1 MNSSY
6 RPGQLSVD
14 TSGHLA
20 QKYFDEDDSILDDA
34 VLDHNAI
41 DSGLEMSPPMVDSR
55 RDSFALGSSFF
66 SPKQEDWQPAE
77 MQSLPSVNPFADQAS
92 TNPFMR
98 MDHQQAQQQHQRVQQ
113 QQQHQHQHHHAM
125 GLASWPMT
133 ASTSAASGVAT
144 PVAHFDGL
152 PTEFDNATSVFQR
165 GSLQAPFTAMGA
177 GLFQTVH
184 GLPGVPTAVNIMA
197 TTSAASVPMQL
208 SSSNDSVDT
217 QSAMVKRIPPQSP
230 MMRSHSDL
238 RRGDGVRKKNSRFDI
253 PSDRNLNNI
262 DYLISKSKDEQ
273 EIKELKQQKRLLR
286 NRQAA

>member
-6 RPGQLSVD
+6 RTGQLSVD

-55 RDSFALGSSFF
+55 RDSFVLGSTFF
-66 SPKQEDWQPAE
+66 SPKQEDWQPVE
-77 MQSLPSVNPFADQAS
+77 MQSLPSVNPFEAGH
-92 TNPFMR
+92 NPFMR
-98 MDHQQAQQQHQRVQQ
+98 MDHQQAQQQHQQAA
-113 QQQHQHQHHHAM
+113 QQHQRLQQQHHAM
-125 GLASWPMT
+125 GLGSWPMT

-152 PTEFDNATSVFQR
+152 PTEFDNAASVFQR
-165 GSLQAPFTAMGA
+165 NSLQGPFSTMGA
-177 GLFQTVH
+177 GLFQTVS
-184 GLPGVPTAVNIMA
+184 GLPGIPTAANMVV
-197 TTSAASVPMQL
+197 TTSAGSVPMQA
-208 SSSNDSVDT
+208 SSSNDNVDT
-217 QSAMVKRIPPQSP
+217 QSAMVRRIPPQSP
-230 MMRSHSDL
+230 MMRSHNDM

-262 DYLISKSKDEQ
+262 DRLISNSKDEQ